1 MGNSLL
7 TPTTFSFLIIL
18 VEYCLEDRPN
28 SSWNVLGACEKVLR
42 FLLDVCSGNTTFERL
57 SDISDELNSL
67 VVVSGDERGSVT
79 LNAILHFQ
87 LNKISSISN
96 VDAVFDTAE
105 ALIDD
110 PLGAND
116 PFVDSAVQRLK
127 RTSELGIFARHL
139 VADYRAFSFSE
150 LAAFYDEV
158 IELRNSHQK
167 HGNPYHGLRISEV
180 SSDKLLNFYAVRKRY
195 SGKEF
200 LNSMSTVLLDIQEK
214 IPENIKVHYLEIAL
228 HLRNFVDAE
237 EKLRQFFDYAES
249 TSGKSLRQYGLL
261 ALSALHSSVG
271 RTEASLASL
280 QESIAT
286 ARASKDF
293 NCLNYSLKRMHVLHE
308 TCSTDSFINEDIL
321 DAISSGAQSLELNDL
336 LMFAKN
342 EYVKQ
347 SIAFGYPAF
356 QTLSELP
363 HRPLSFNSET
373 GEARDA
379 DIELLVNEEFQNGK
393 IYFWDS
399 YGFGNLSKLY
409 DQPQNLEAN
418 VTPQDA
424 GLKLARKAEKMYFD
438 GQCESAK
445 ELILKS
451 ASAFGHSDIHF
462 GRILTF
468 TLVKLEFLDAL
479 NRCLPYSN
487 MAGIYAKLS
496 PFADLRVEWKLEISL
511 LHSAMLFAFG
521 DANKALETALSL
533 LKFAKAVRRNR
544 FCLSVLLFVA
554 NLHMV
559 NPIKTTTHI

>member
-57 SDISDELNSL
+57 SNISDELNSL

-116 PFVDSAVQRLK
+116 PFVDSAVQRLVCRSLYFHLIHIPTKK
-127 RTSELGIFARHL
+127 RTSELGIFARRL

-214 IPENIKVHYLEIAL
+214 IPENIKVHYLEFRIAL

-249 TSGKSLRQYGLL
+249 TSGKSEFLFFKKPLIESYRSLRQYGLL

-293 NCLNYSLKRMHVLHE
+293 NCLNYSLK
-308 TCSTDSFINEDIL
+308 
-321 DAISSGAQSLELNDL
+321 
-336 LMFAKN
+336 
-342 EYVKQ
+342 
-347 SIAFGYPAF
+347 
-356 QTLSELP
+356 
-363 HRPLSFNSET
+363 
-373 GEARDA
+373 
-379 DIELLVNEEFQNGK
+379 
-393 IYFWDS
+393 
-399 YGFGNLSKLY
+399 
-409 DQPQNLEAN
+409 
-418 VTPQDA
+418 
-424 GLKLARKAEKMYFD
+424 
-438 GQCESAK
+438 
-445 ELILKS
+445 
-451 ASAFGHSDIHF
+451 
-462 GRILTF
+462 
-468 TLVKLEFLDAL
+468 
-479 NRCLPYSN
+479 
-487 MAGIYAKLS
+487 
-496 PFADLRVEWKLEISL
+496 
-511 LHSAMLFAFG
+511 
-521 DANKALETALSL
+521 
-533 LKFAKAVRRNR
+533 
-544 FCLSVLLFVA
+544 
-554 NLHMV
+554 
-559 NPIKTTTHI
+559 